1 MLDTLLRLGGVALT
15 AAVLENAVF
24 TRALGDGALRY
35 NRFTPRQ
42 AVGQGLHMT
51 VAAIFAALAGWLG
64 EEMISN
70 YYRMP
75 IHLRP
80 PVYLMVFMAFYIL
93 AHLALLFVPNLA
105 PLGRWVDLHP
115 VVAFGYIPM
124 ATMLFIGYGTYTL
137 AEALFYGLGVGLGY
151 LAAMLLT
158 YQLRER
164 SWFSQVP
171 KAFQGLPVALLYTG
185 LVSLALF
192 GLLGHQPAI

>member
-1 MLDTLLRLGGVALT
+1 MLDILLRLGGVALT

-24 TRALGDGALRY
+24 TRALGDGGLRY

-42 AVGQGLHMT
+42 AVAQGLQTTFTT
-51 VAAIFAALAGWLG
+51 VFAALAGWLG
-64 EEMISN
+64 EEIISN

-80 PVYLMVFMAFYIL
+80 PVYLMVFVVFYAA
-93 AHLALLFVPNLA
+93 AHLLVLFVPALA
-105 PLGRWVDLHP
+105 PLRRRADLHP

-137 AEALFYGLGVGLGY
+137 AEALVYGLGVGLGY
-151 LAAMLLT
+151 LLAMLLT

-171 KAFQGLPVALLYTG
+171 APFQNLPIALLYTG
-185 LVSLALF
+185 MVSLALF